1 MPSLTIAPSSAM
13 CPSRRRPARC
23 DGGLAGVSG
32 PSLDPE
38 RVRRLLWWPIPHLVG
53 AGDGAARAVMDLREG
68 KPKGEGLLFWV
79 RPAWWHNALAMQQE
93 EGTQRMTETMQA
105 MPSA

>member
-1 MPSLTIAPSSAM
+1 
-13 CPSRRRPARC
+13 
-23 DGGLAGVSG
+23 
-32 PSLDPE
+32 
-38 RVRRLLWWPIPHLVG
+38 
-53 AGDGAARAVMDLREG
+53 MDLREG